1 MRSLSD
7 GIEDYIKRLI
17 SLNPGQVVDIQRSE
31 LAVKFSCVPSQIN
44 YVLSTRFTPE
54 RGYLVDS
61 KRGGGGYIRINR
73 VKPLSKTWES
83 FFKAEGLD
91 LRQARDIIKRLF
103 DEKNITRRESEIIEA
118 ALKDEVFKGLTVSGR
133 QQSVLIKRIF
143 YNMVIT
149 VLRQEE

>member
-7 GIEDYIKRLI
+7 SIEDYIKRLI
-17 SLNPGQVVDIQRSE
+17 SLNPRQLVDIQRGE

-54 RGYLVDS
+54 RGYLVES

-73 VKPLSKTWES
+73 IKTLSKTWEG

-91 LRQARDIIKRLF
+91 LRQARDIIKRLY
-103 DEKNITRRESEIIEA
+103 DEKIITRRECEIIEA
-118 ALKDEVFKGLTVSGR
+118 ALKDEVFKGLAISER
-133 QQSVLIKRIF
+133 QQNVLIKRFF

-149 VLRQEE
+149 ILRQEE